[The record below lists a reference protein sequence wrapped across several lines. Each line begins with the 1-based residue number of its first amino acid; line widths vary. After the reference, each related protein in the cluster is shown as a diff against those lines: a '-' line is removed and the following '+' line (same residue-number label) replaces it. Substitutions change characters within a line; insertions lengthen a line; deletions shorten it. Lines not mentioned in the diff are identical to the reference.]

1 MKRILI
7 VCAALLLCG
16 MAAARGR
23 GLHRVASC
31 NIRVALPQDE
41 EGGNG
46 WSARKYVCERVMK
59 RCKADIY
66 CLQEVTVGQYE
77 DMCRMFPGYFV
88 FGYPGPETDALPDR
102 EYHGIAKN
110 LVMFSKRRYEMTG
123 AGVYWLSDTPLVG
136 GLLVVGARARP
147 RHVNWGTAQGSPFGA
162 RVPGVVPAPRPYFAR
177 GAACAGA
184 GRGGGNVAVS
194 CRCAAGAGR
203 GFQFQAFEPRCRGAC
218 RCRLGRCVRR
228 GQRRRCGAYVVPPV
242 RGRCL

>member
-16 MAAARGR
+16 VAAARGR

-46 WSARKYVCERVMK
+46 WSVRKYVCERVMK

-110 LVMFSKRRYEMTG
+110 LVM
-123 AGVYWLSDTPLVG
+123 
-136 GLLVVGARARP
+136 
-147 RHVNWGTAQGSPFGA
+147 
-162 RVPGVVPAPRPYFAR
+162 
-177 GAACAGA
+177 
-184 GRGGGNVAVS
+184 
-194 CRCAAGAGR
+194 
-203 GFQFQAFEPRCRGAC
+203 
-218 RCRLGRCVRR
+218 
-228 GQRRRCGAYVVPPV
+228 
-242 RGRCL
+242 

>member
-23 GLHRVASC
+23 GVHRVVSC

-46 WSARKYVCERVMK
+46 WSVRKYVCERVMK

-102 EYHGIAKN
+102 EFQNYQPR
-110 LVMFSKRRYEMTG
+110 KRSILYGFLRILFRRKEILRIRMLLEIRRFPSSRITSFTRS
-123 AGVYWLSDTPLVG
+123 VSSDGTSPKLNG
-136 GLLVVGARARP
+136 HFPKSRRNP
-147 RHVNWGTAQGSPFGA
+147 R
-162 RVPGVVPAPRPYFAR
+162 
-177 GAACAGA
+177 
-184 GRGGGNVAVS
+184 
-194 CRCAAGAGR
+194 
-203 GFQFQAFEPRCRGAC
+203 
-218 RCRLGRCVRR
+218 
-228 GQRRRCGAYVVPPV
+228 QRNAESATST
-242 RGRCL
+242 RCLAQFKSSGN